1 MYIILFHLPTYNVLI
16 FETRIFDIF
25 RHLDRVIRIKV
36 FTQLIQLFVIN
47 IPFLGVRIF
56 LW

>member
-1 MYIILFHLPTYNVLI
+1 MYIILFHLPTYNVFI